1 MSIDVDVTDGI
12 ATITIN
18 RPERMNAM
26 DAEHYKGLSQAWMR
40 VRDDSAIRV
49 AIITG
54 AGEKSF
60 SSGADIKSFLTA
72 PTGLDEMWLT
82 QRDQLLNR
90 GLEVWKPVI
99 AAVNGYCLAG
109 GMTLLLGTDIRI
121 AAEHATFNIA
131 EVKRGILPGN
141 GGTQR
146 ILDQLPYAIGME
158 LLLTGDSHR
167 RAKGAALRPD
177 QQGRAERQAD
187 GDGARVSRRRSPPT
201 RRSPCRPPRR
211 WRCVRAKWI
220 ARQACDSRLSS
231 IGCCNSPRTQ
241 KKARQPSARNV
252 HRISR
257 GAEMSVSPYPLAGI
271 TVVDLSQIYNGPYAT
286 FLMAQAGAE
295 VIKVEPK
302 GGEHLRRRGVVGG
315 AALPFAMLNAN
326 KRSVSLDLKNPQ
338 GRDLLIEMIKRADVL
353 VENFAPG
360 VTERLGLGVEAMH
373 KVNPRLDLCAKL
385 RLRPGRALS

>member
-40 VRDDSAIRV
+40 VRDDTEIRV

-60 SSGADIKSFLTA
+60 SAGADIKSFLTS
-72 PTGLDEMWLT
+72 PTGMDEMWLT

-109 GMTLLLGTDIRI
+109 GMTLLLGTDIRV

-158 LLLTGDSHR
+158 LLLTGDAIDAQKALHYGLINKVVPKEKLMETAR
-167 RAKGAALRPD
+167 EYAKKIAANAPLAVQAAKEMAVRSREMDRTTGLRFEAVINRMLQFTEDAKEGPAAF
-177 QQGRAERQAD
+177 AEK
-187 GDGARVSRRRSPPT
+187 
-201 RRSPCRPPRR
+201 RPP
-211 WRCVRAKWI
+211 
-220 ARQACDSRLSS
+220 
-231 IGCCNSPRTQ
+231 N
-241 KKARQPSARNV
+241 
-252 HRISR
+252 
-257 GAEMSVSPYPLAGI
+257 
-271 TVVDLSQIYNGPYAT
+271 
-286 FLMAQAGAE
+286 F
-295 VIKVEPK
+295 K
-302 GGEHLRRRGVVGG
+302 GR
-315 AALPFAMLNAN
+315 
-326 KRSVSLDLKNPQ
+326 
-338 GRDLLIEMIKRADVL
+338 
-353 VENFAPG
+353 
-360 VTERLGLGVEAMH
+360 
-373 KVNPRLDLCAKL
+373 
-385 RLRPGRALS
+385 